1 MLGGVESALRKLAGD
16 LGADAA
22 RLDEDRAGAVV
33 RARLAN
39 DLQEV
44 QRFQFDGV
52 PAFIVN
58 GRVIVGAQPAQAFV
72 DVIDAILHQ

>member
-1 MLGGVESALRKLAGD
+1 MPGGGESALRNLAGD
-16 LGADAA
+16 LGADLA
-22 RLDEDRAGAVV
+22 RLDEDRTDAVV

-52 PAFIVN
+52 LAFIVN
-58 GRVIVGAQPAQAFV
+58 GRVIVGAQPAQDFV
-72 DVIDAILHQ
+72 DVIDAIQHQ